1 MASSFNKTIIIG
13 RVSSDVVFKKG
24 EDGRADKAAFVI
36 SNSTVV
42 DGEEKV
48 DFHDICAFGKQAVLC
63 RDYISKGDLCCIDG
77 RLETLDRDDGKTV
90 YRSKAIIAERITFL
104 SCGKRKN
111 DNQNETASKDE

>member
-48 DFHDICAFGKQAVLC
+48 DFHDICAFGKQAALC
-63 RDYISKGDLCCIDG
+63 RDYISKGDLCCIEG
-77 RLETLDRDDGKTV
+77 RLEASVRDDGKTV
-90 YRSKAIIAERITFL
+90 YRSSVITIEHITFL

-111 DNQNETASKDE
+111 GNQSETAAKDK